1 MEAEPLIGTDAALLR
16 QLFNM
21 PLYDPDGLVQLRGA
35 EAAEAPVKQATMA
48 APAEVILPAAVVG
61 APASVPVAPEQTKAP
76 VAPVAP
82 VEQVASVAQPTTGN
96 IPSMGGNAKRVLILV
111 VEPHDVF
118 PPQDQI
124 DFLMKILGAVKHGM
138 EDVAIVNMHGAN
150 HTFTALKNQFAPTR
164 ILTFGMPRSGYPQ
177 LALVQRYQI
186 MKMGGYEVINADAL
200 ADISLTEAL
209 KRALWNTL
217 KQSFGV

>member
-1 MEAEPLIGTDAALLR
+1 MEAEPLIGTDPALLR

-21 PLYDPDGLVQLRGA
+21 PLYDPDRLVELRGE
-35 EAAEAPVKQATMA
+35 EAAQYPTPAPAPKPA
-48 APAEVILPAAVVG
+48 APAP
-61 APASVPVAPEQTKAP
+61 VPVSTQAKATQVP
-76 VAPVAP
+76 PPVVQPTAVPAVAPM
-82 VEQVASVAQPTTGN
+82 AQSAAGS
-96 IPSMGGNAKRVLILV
+96 IPCMGGNGKRVLILV
-111 VEPHDVF
+111 VETHDVF
-118 PPQDQI
+118 PPQDQL
-124 DFLMKILGAVKHGM
+124 DFLMKILGAVRYGM

-150 HTFTALKNQFAPTR
+150 HTFKALQNQFAPTR

-186 MKMGGYEVINADAL
+186 MKMGGYEVINADGL

-217 KQSFGV
+217 KLSFGV